1 MLMRNSLKTSSGD
14 FIDKAPMHIPKKTPS
29 RPHYFL
35 AKVCNYISFISKYPL
50 QKMTQQRYCFEQ
62 GRAQVA
68 RYQDGGNFIAASF
81 IDICTHQQQRQ
92 KKQQSKTNS

>member
-1 MLMRNSLKTSSGD
+1 MRNSLKTSSGD

-29 RPHYFL
+29 RPHYLFL

-50 QKMTQQRYCFEQ
+50 QKMAQQHYCFER

-68 RYQDGGNFIAASF
+68 RYHQDGGNFIAASNKA
-81 IDICTHQQQRQ
+81 RQ
-92 KKQQSKTNS
+92 IRERIMERFRIVRSRT